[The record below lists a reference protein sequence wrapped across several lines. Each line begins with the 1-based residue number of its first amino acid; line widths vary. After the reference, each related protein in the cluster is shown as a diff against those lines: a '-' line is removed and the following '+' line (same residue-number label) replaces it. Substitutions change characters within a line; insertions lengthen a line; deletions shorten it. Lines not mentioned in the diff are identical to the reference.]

1 MIVISDGL
9 SAIATMSQAA
19 PTLRSLVP
27 MLASNGWR
35 LAQLVV
41 VKHGRVAIQD
51 EVGSLLNA
59 LFYIAASK
67 ITSVKEP
74 HRLTMELEQSSTKA
88 EVITGIEDVC
98 RDFVQEARF
107 PSDAGLGWAV
117 RGGRADIGHL
127 KYLRQSLD
135 TIRAN
140 PS

>member
-1 MIVISDGL
+1 
-9 SAIATMSQAA
+9 
-19 PTLRSLVP
+19 
-27 MLASNGWR
+27 
-35 LAQLVV
+35 VV

-88 EVITGIEDVC
+88 EVITGIEDAC

-127 KYLRQSLD
+127 NDLRQSLD

-140 PS
+140 LS